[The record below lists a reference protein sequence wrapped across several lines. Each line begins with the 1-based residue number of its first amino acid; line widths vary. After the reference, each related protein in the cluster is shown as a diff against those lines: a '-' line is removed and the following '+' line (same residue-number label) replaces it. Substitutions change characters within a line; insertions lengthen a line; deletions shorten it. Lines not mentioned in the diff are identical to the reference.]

1 MRLIHGETLRL
12 VEFADNHIPPY
23 AILSHTWGSEEVT
36 LQEMSKDLHL
46 PKEARKLMINKS
58 KAESYNK
65 IEYCCAQASRD
76 GLEYSWVDTCC
87 IDKSSSSELSEA
99 INSMFRWYSNA
110 AICYAYLCDV
120 KFSSGEISGSR
131 WFTRGWTLQ
140 ELIAPKNVM
149 FFSSRWE
156 LIGTKQSLGRNIA
169 SITGI
174 DMETLLDPATLSSA
188 SVARRMSWAAK
199 RQTTRTEDVA
209 YCLMGLF
216 DVNMPLLYGEGEK
229 AFIRLQ
235 EEIIK
240 ENDDHSL
247 L

>member
-36 LQEMSKDLHL
+36 LQDISDILDLS
-46 PKEARKLMINKS
+46 KEARWQKIIES
-58 KAESYNK
+58 KRESYDK
-65 IEYCCAQASRD
+65 ITNCCDRASKD
-76 GLEYSWVDTCC
+76 GLEYCWVDTCC

-110 AICYAYLCDV
+110 AVCYVYLSDV
-120 KFSSGEISGSR
+120 KYPGGEISHSR

-140 ELIAPKNVM
+140 ELIAPRIVE
-149 FFSSRWE
+149 FFTSKWE
-156 LIGTKQSLGRNIA
+156 LIGTKRSLRRKIA
-169 SITGI
+169 SVTGI
-174 DMETLLDPATLSSA
+174 DVETLLDPDTLSSA
-188 SVARRMSWAAK
+188 SVARRMAWAAN

-216 DVNMPLLYGEGEK
+216 DVAMPLLYGEGEK

-240 ENDDHSL
+240 EIDDHSL

>member
-12 VEFADNHIPPY
+12 EEFTDNHIPPY
-23 AILSHTWGSEEVT
+23 AILSHTWGLEEVT
-36 LQEMSKDLHL
+36 FHEMKVDL
-46 PKEARKLMINKS
+46 PKEARRSLISDS
-58 KAESYNK
+58 KEESYRK
-65 IEYCCAQASRD
+65 IEYCCAQASKD
-76 GLEYSWVDTCC
+76 GLTYSWVDTCC

-110 AICYAYLCDV
+110 AICYAYLSDV
-120 KFSSGEISGSR
+120 SLTTKGIQSR
-131 WFTRGWTLQ
+131 WFSRGWTLQ
-140 ELIAPKNVM
+140 ELIAPRNIKFYTM
-149 FFSSRWE
+149 KWE
-156 LIGTKQSLGRNIA
+156 FIGTKQSLCKSIA
-169 SITGI
+169 GITGI
-174 DMETLLDPATLSSA
+174 DEETLLDPTSLSSA
-188 SVARRMSWAAK
+188 SVGHKMSWAAK

-209 YCLMGLF
+209 YCLMGIF